1 MVQDV
6 NIGEFLRQGGVYH
19 DIEGSTV
26 EEVFDDICKKINLPS
41 EISAESLYKALIT
54 RESRLSTAVGNGVSI
69 PHAQQPILKDFYN
82 QRIYVC
88 YLKNPIEMHALDN
101 KKIKVMIVIL
111 TSSVKSHLHIIS
123 MLARLLQKA
132 EFKRALELQSKLE
145 DIYKIVRKI

>member
-82 QRIYVC
+82 
-88 YLKNPIEMHALDN
+88 
-101 KKIKVMIVIL
+101 
-111 TSSVKSHLHIIS
+111 
-123 MLARLLQKA
+123 
-132 EFKRALELQSKLE
+132 
-145 DIYKIVRKI
+145 